1 VPASDVIVPV
11 PDGEAISGRGRREL
25 VLLAEHDEVA
35 ITWSRYAP
43 GERGPGLHVH
53 REHTDA
59 FYVLAGE
66 VTFAVGPEAE
76 AIAVGAGGFVAVP
89 PNVAH
94 TYANESDAEAR
105 WLNVHAPQTG
115 FATYLRAL
123 RAGADTDFD
132 QFDPPAD
139 GGRPAGEAIVS
150 APGEGERLRSGKRAV
165 LLKGVLPDLCV
176 AEWDLDGPFD
186 GPDPHHHDR
195 QVDAYYVLEGELDL
209 TVEGAVHAVGP
220 DTLACVPRGVR
231 HTFAHHRP
239 GTARV
244 LNLHAPDGGF
254 ADYLRRA
261 SR

>member
-1 VPASDVIVPV
+1 VPASDVIVRV
-11 PDGEAISGRGRREL
+11 ADGEAISRRERREL
-25 VLLAEHDEVA
+25 VLLAEHDDVA
-35 ITWSRYAP
+35 ITWSRYAA

-66 VTFAVGPEAE
+66 VTFTLGPEAE
-76 AIAVGAGGFVAVP
+76 AMVMGAGGFVAVP

-94 TYANESDAEAR
+94 TYANEGDADAR
-105 WLNVHAPQTG
+105 WLNFHAPQTG
-115 FATYLRAL
+115 FAAYLRAL
-123 RAGADTDFD
+123 RGGADTDFD

-139 GGRPAGEAIVS
+139 GGRRAREAIVA
-150 APGEGERLRSGKRAV
+150 APGEGDRLRSGSGAV
-165 LLKGVLPDLCV
+165 LLKGVLPDLCF
-176 AEWDLDGPFD
+176 AEWAIDGRFD
-186 GPDPHHHDR
+186 GPDPRHHDR

-209 TVEGAVHAVGP
+209 TVDGAVYAVGP
-220 DTLACVPRGVR
+220 DTLACVPRGAR
-231 HTFAHHRP
+231 HTFAHNRP